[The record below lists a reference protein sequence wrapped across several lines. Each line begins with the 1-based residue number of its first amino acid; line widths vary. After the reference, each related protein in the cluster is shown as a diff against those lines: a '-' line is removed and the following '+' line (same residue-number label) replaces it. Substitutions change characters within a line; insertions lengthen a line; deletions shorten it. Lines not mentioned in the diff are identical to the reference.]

1 MRPGLAATILIA
13 ANLLGCSG
21 SSNNSESADDEIFT
35 LEFGIKIFRFR
46 WTDFPGATYYRI
58 LENPD
63 GLSGF
68 TPISGDIA
76 PGVEVFEHRVALYRR
91 SNARYILQKCDT
103 GGCADWASLDIT
115 GYLAAAIGYVK
126 ADNPSEEDFFG
137 EHVSLS
143 DDGTL
148 LAVGA
153 AREDSS
159 TSGINSTPDDLS
171 LDTGAVYI
179 FRENLG
185 SWSQEAFIKAGISWS
200 PMGFGRSVSLSGDG
214 NTLAVGT
221 QWDVGG
227 FVAGVFIFRH
237 DGIKW
242 TQEAFVQSPIAE
254 FLDEFSHSI
263 SLSNDGNTLAV
274 GAYRED
280 SATTGID
287 SIPDEMATDS
297 GAAYVFA
304 RSAGIWTQQ
313 AYIKAGNTGGD
324 DWFGYSVSLSGD
336 GDTLAVGAINEDSA
350 TNGIDST
357 ADEKATDSGAV
368 YLFRRSGTA
377 WSQQSY
383 IKAGN
388 TGSEDR
394 FGWSVGLDGDGST
407 LVVGAFGEDSAS
419 SGIDSAG
426 DELAD
431 DAGAAYVFARV
442 GGNWS
447 QQAYIKS
454 DNTAKSYFLGYSVS
468 LSEDGDT
475 LAVGSS
481 QESGSKGGINASPD
495 DNMGLA
501 GAAYIFSRDAGIWS
515 QQAYVKAKNPDF
527 GDTFGRSISI
537 SGDGETLAAGA
548 DWEDSSNAGINGKPN
563 ESAPESGAVYLY

>member
-1 MRPGLAATILIA
+1 M
-13 ANLLGCSG
+13 
-21 SSNNSESADDEIFT
+21 
-35 LEFGIKIFRFR
+35 
-46 WTDFPGATYYRI
+46 
-58 LENPD
+58 
-63 GLSGF
+63 
-68 TPISGDIA
+68 A
-76 PGVEVFEHRVALYRR
+76 P
-91 SNARYILQKCDT
+91 
-103 GGCADWASLDIT
+103 
-115 GYLAAAIGYVK
+115 
-126 ADNPSEEDFFG
+126 
-137 EHVSLS
+137 
-143 DDGTL
+143 
-148 LAVGA
+148 
-153 AREDSS
+153 
-159 TSGINSTPDDLS
+159 
-171 LDTGAVYI
+171 
-179 FRENLG
+179 
-185 SWSQEAFIKAGISWS
+185 
-200 PMGFGRSVSLSGDG
+200 
-214 NTLAVGT
+214 
-221 QWDVGG
+221 
-227 FVAGVFIFRH
+227 
-237 DGIKW
+237 
-242 TQEAFVQSPIAE
+242 
-254 FLDEFSHSI
+254 
-263 SLSNDGNTLAV
+263 
-274 GAYRED
+274 
-280 SATTGID
+280 
-287 SIPDEMATDS
+287 DS
-297 GAAYVFA
+297 GAAYVFT

-313 AYIKAGNTGGD
+313 AYIKAGNTGGG

-368 YLFRRSGTA
+368 YLFRRNGTG

-419 SGIDSAG
+419 SGIDSAA
-426 DELAD
+426 DELAE

-454 DNTAKSYFLGYSVS
+454 DNTAKSDFLGYSVS

-527 GDTFGRSISI
+527 GDTFGRSVSI

-548 DWEDSSNAGINGKPN
+548 DWEDSSSAGIDGTPD
-563 ESAPESGAVYLY
+563 ELSPEAGAVYLY